1 MFMSFT
7 AMLNEIKLQ
16 IEKNKDTME
25 SISKSNPNKAFAQ
38 INQIASSVSAKYGVI
53 LQLHF
58 PDSRKITDTNS
69 YGTEN
74 LSIVVDP
81 QRKRFPIPRDSIKE
95 RAREFLG
102 EVETKDAYMYEG
114 KEGAKVFLQNGR
126 IDILPGSL
134 HIWCQIDNNIRK
146 FVDWLLIYCYG
157 VKPI

>member
-1 MFMSFT
+1 
-7 AMLNEIKLQ
+7 MLNEIKLE
-16 IEKNKDTME
+16 IEKNRDAME
-25 SISKSNPNKAFAQ
+25 SVSKSNPNKVFVQ
-38 INQIASSVSAKYGVI
+38 INQIASSVSVKYGVI

>member
-1 MFMSFT
+1 
-7 AMLNEIKLQ
+7 MLHDIKLQ
-16 IEKNKDTME
+16 IEKNKDAME
-25 SISKSNPNKAFAQ
+25 SASKSNPNRAFSQ
-38 INQIASSVSAKYGVI
+38 INQIASSVSVKYGVI

-58 PDSRKITDTNS
+58 PDSTKITNINS

-81 QRKRFPIPRDSIKE
+81 QRKRFPIPKDSIKE
-95 RAREFLG
+95 KAEEFLG
-102 EVETKDAYMYEG
+102 KVETKDAYMYEG
-114 KEGAKVFLQNGR
+114 KEGAKIFLHNGR

-146 FVDWLLIYCYG
+146 FVDWLLIYCYD

>member
-1 MFMSFT
+1 
-7 AMLNEIKLQ
+7 MLNEIKLQ
-16 IEKNKDTME
+16 IEKNKDKME
-25 SISKSNPNKAFAQ
+25 SISRSNPNKAFVQ

>member
-1 MFMSFT
+1 MSFT
-7 AMLNEIKLQ
+7 AMLNELKLQ
-16 IEKNKDTME
+16 IEKNKDAME
-25 SISKSNPNKAFAQ
+25 NISRSNPNKAFVQ

-81 QRKRFPIPRDSIKE
+81 QMKRFPIPRDSIKE

-126 IDILPGSL
+126 IDILPGSI
-134 HIWCQIDNNIRK
+134 HMWCQIDNSIRK